1 VSQFGSG
8 SRSSGQKQKVEDK
21 MTAKL
26 TFKVES
32 AGKPYA
38 VMVLRDGLVT
48 ARMGRA
54 LLSNALLAHAL
65 QWVKERNPR
74 PSVEPH
80 VSLVGRFPV

>member
-1 VSQFGSG
+1 MEV
-8 SRSSGQKQKVEDK
+8 R
-21 MTAKL
+21 MTGKL

-54 LLSNALLAHAL
+54 LLCGAMLAHAL
-65 QWVKERNPR
+65 QWVKERNPH
-74 PSVEPH
+74 PSAEPQ
-80 VSLVGRFPV
+80 VSLVGRF